1 MKKQTFKAIDRSHT
15 YALKYENTIKKFGT
29 NDLMPL
35 WVADMDIAAPKCVQ
49 KILIKR
55 AKHPVYGYTMYPERY
70 FKAIKKWMK
79 DRFEWKI
86 KKEWIV
92 PCYGVVPSINSAIEA
107 YTNKGDGIIIQSP
120 VYPRF
125 AASIQQQKR
134 KILDNI
140 LIYEKGKYKIDFVD
154 FEKKAKK
161 AKLFLLCSPHNPIGK
176 VWSRKELEKIIEI
189 CIANDVL
196 IVSDEIHADIVYK
209 KKQYS
214 MGSFKKIQKQCIVL
228 NAPSK
233 TFSITGLNTSYAII
247 PNEKLRRKYILKQN
261 KVGITK
267 GTPFGIEALISV
279 YEKGTPWLNALNVHL
294 EKNTIYVKTFLEE
307 HDLPIYAVKTE
318 GTFLVWLDCR
328 KMKMSQEEL
337 VRFFVE
343 DAKLGLNN
351 GISFGKSGDGFMR
364 LNAGTSKE
372 ILEEAMHRLL
382 NAYNKRKH

>member
-1 MKKQTFKAIDRSHT
+1 MKKNTFKAIDRSHT
-15 YALKYENTIKKFGT
+15 YALKYEGAIKKFGR

-49 KILIKR
+49 KTLIKR

-79 DRFEWKI
+79 SRFEWKI

-107 YTNKGDGIIIQSP
+107 YTNKGDGIIMQSP

-125 AASIQQQKR
+125 AASVQQKKR
-134 KILDNI
+134 KVIDNT
-140 LIYEKGKYKIDFVD
+140 LLYENSKYKIDFKD

-161 AKLFLLCSPHNPIGK
+161 AKLFLLCSPHNPIGR

-209 KKQYS
+209 KEQHS
-214 MGSFKKIQKQCIVL
+214 IGSFKKMQNRCVIL

-247 PNEKLRRKYILKQN
+247 PNEKLRRKYVLAQN
-261 KVGITK
+261 GVGITK

-294 EKNTIYVKTFLEE
+294 EKNVKYVKTFLKEQ
-307 HDLPIYAVKTE
+307 DLPIHAVKTE

-328 KMKMSQEEL
+328 AMNMSQEEL
-337 VRFFVE
+337 VRFFVK
-343 DAKLGLNN
+343 DAKLGLND
-351 GISFGKSGDGFMR
+351 GISFGNAGEGFMR
-364 LNAGTSKE
+364 LNIGTSKE
-372 ILEEAMHRLL
+372 MLEVAMNRILH
-382 NAYNKRKH
+382 AYKERN